1 MHDFLTLIIRK
12 KRVFFLLA
20 LGFFLSISE
29 VQASDPV
36 SGHKL
41 YMQYCNS
48 CHERGR
54 EMAGAPDFN
63 TTSTLMQ
70 SDPALLKEIRSGRN
84 AMPGYTGILSDRMI
98 LDIIAYMRTF

>member
-1 MHDFLTLIIRK
+1 MHDFLILVTRK
-12 KRVFFLLA
+12 KYIFCLLA
-20 LGFFLSISE
+20 LGFFFSMSDA
-29 VQASDPV
+29 QASDPV
-36 SGHKL
+36 KGHKL

-54 EMAGAPDFN
+54 EMAGAPDFSYG
-63 TTSTLMQ
+63 STLMQ
-70 SDPALLKEIRSGRN
+70 SDPVLLQGIRSGKN